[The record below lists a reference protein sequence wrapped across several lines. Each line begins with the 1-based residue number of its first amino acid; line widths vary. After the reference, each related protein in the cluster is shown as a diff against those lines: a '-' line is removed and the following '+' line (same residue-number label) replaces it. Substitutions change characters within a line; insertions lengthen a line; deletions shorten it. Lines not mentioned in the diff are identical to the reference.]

1 MWGVNRQTGWRF
13 WEKTDNISR
22 DIPAKSSPKIKFIYM
37 ANRRL
42 TTILMLLMAIMPIVV
57 AFGHYS
63 DIVGRLSALS
73 IVTVADNLGDE
84 GDSASQHSDHC
95 QPDKAHLASCSF
107 HVCVDCAIAS
117 YFGIVAIHGHG
128 RYSDVEK
135 SASVSLLVPPDI
147 KPPIIIL

>member
-1 MWGVNRQTGWRF
+1 MTNQ
-13 WEKTDNISR
+13 
-22 DIPAKSSPKIKFIYM
+22 
-37 ANRRL
+37 RL
-42 TTILMLLMAIMPIVV
+42 TTILILLIAIMPSVV

-63 DIVGRLSALS
+63 DVASRLSAVQ
-73 IVTVADNLGDE
+73 IVTAVDNMSDE
-84 GDSASQHSDHC
+84 GFSSHSDHC

-135 SASVSLLVPPDI
+135 FASVSLLTPPDI